1 MATRSTDGHRG
12 VQVMLFS
19 AITTCGARS
28 DSAGTSGTGGG
39 AEKTHDTEG
48 KTKRTGIRCGVRE
61 KEPSNRLQGFDNS

>member
-48 KTKRTGIRCGVRE
+48 KTKRTGIDLKFQEACVE
-61 KEPSNRLQGFDNS
+61 QAHYIY